1 MNSIQ
6 YQIFRLF
13 TGASL
18 VILIVKD
25 SPYWWFAAIPW
36 MILCIFG
43 ILATVP
49 LFVLVGITA
58 GGTHADWM
66 SDEFIIGLVFV
77 IPTILAI
84 AIAEWRRSRKRSMNV
99 VNSMDH
105 GTSNGETSGIVP

>member
-6 YQIFRLF
+6 QQIFRLF

-36 MILCIFG
+36 VILCIFG
-43 ILATVP
+43 ILATLP
-49 LFVLVGITA
+49 LFVFVGINA
-58 GGTHADWM
+58 GGAQADWM

-84 AIAEWRRSRKRSMNV
+84 AIAEWRRARKKRMNV

>member
-6 YQIFRLF
+6 EQIFRLF

-25 SPYWWFAAIPW
+25 SPYWWFVAIPW

-43 ILATVP
+43 VLATLP
-49 LFVLVGITA
+49 LFVLVGINA
-58 GGTHADWM
+58 GGAQADWM

-84 AIAEWRRSRKRSMNV
+84 AIAEWRRARKKRMNV